1 MKIGIFFGQISSPE
15 RLRALTDGI
24 YAIVATLLV
33 LDLKIPET
41 PGLTNTTLTADLF
54 DQIPNFIAYLI
65 SFAVVAG
72 LWMRNHWIL
81 EPLKKCNETTFWLN
95 LLHLLFLTLIPFTA
109 SLIGHYEQDAI
120 AVILFSGS
128 LGLPGCSL
136 LLIHRYVIPKTDWH
150 GETTSR
156 AWTSPNWLLDYPAPI
171 FAMGSILL
179 AFVSIPAAL
188 GLWFLL
194 PVWVLLFLHHRQP

>member
-1 MKIGIFFGQISSPE
+1 MGVFFGKTSSPD

-33 LDLKIPET
+33 LDLKSPEA
-41 PGLTNTTLTADLF
+41 PGLTNATLLVDLF
-54 DQIPNFIAYLI
+54 DQIPNFVAYLI
-65 SFAVVAG
+65 SFAVVAS

-128 LGLPGCSL
+128 LGLPGFSL
-136 LLIHRYVIPKTDWH
+136 LLIHRYVIRKTDWY
-150 GETTSR
+150 GETTSKT
-156 AWTSPNWLLDYPAPI
+156 WTSPNWWLAYPAPI
-171 FAMGSILL
+171 FAMGSMLL

-194 PVWVLLFLHHRQP
+194 PIWALLFLHHQSP